1 MAVLTTFWLGACV
14 GRSFSVLDFHSK
26 VIYRRCFLLAIEAD
40 FLLGLATFYWNPQK
54 KGRKGEK
61 KSIFA
66 LAILEDGVKSYWIS

>member
-1 MAVLTTFWLGACV
+1 MLHFAIAALATYLDRE
-14 GRSFSVLDFHSK
+14 RSFPVLNFHSK

-61 KSIFA
+61 QRVFS
-66 LAILEDGVKSYWIS
+66 LWLS